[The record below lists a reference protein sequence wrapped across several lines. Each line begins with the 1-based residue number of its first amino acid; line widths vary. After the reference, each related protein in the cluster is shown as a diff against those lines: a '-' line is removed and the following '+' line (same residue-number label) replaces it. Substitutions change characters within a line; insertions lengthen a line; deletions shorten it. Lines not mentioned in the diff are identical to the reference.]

1 MNKLLGISGKLG
13 SGKDTLAQFIQ
24 EIEPS
29 YEIKKF
35 AGKLK
40 QITGVLCGVDPARF
54 EDQEFKK
61 QMSPFDMTYRELL
74 QKVGTEA
81 MRNQIHTDVWV
92 RALFAEFEPFSKVLT
107 VIPPIHIS
115 ESRWLITD
123 VRFPNEADAIKQR
136 GGLLIRIYRNPDG
149 PQSLTD
155 LHPSETAL
163 DDYPHDITINNN
175 GSLED
180 LKEQVRIFMDDQTQ

>member
-1 MNKLLGISGKLG
+1 M
-13 SGKDTLAQFIQ
+13 A
-24 EIEPS
+24 
-29 YEIKKF
+29 
-35 AGKLK
+35 
-40 QITGVLCGVDPARF
+40 GVDPIRF

-61 QMSPFDMTYRELL
+61 QMSPFGMTYRELL

-92 RALFAEFEPFSKVLT
+92 RALFAEFISTTWTWSHELSKPVPDEP
-107 VIPPIHIS
+107 
-115 ESRWLITD
+115 RWLITD
-123 VRFPNEADAIKQR
+123 VRFENEADAIKER
-136 GGLLIRIYRNPDG
+136 GGLMIRIFRNPDG
-149 PQSLTD
+149 PNTSTD

-180 LKEQVRIFMDDQTQ
+180 LREQVRIFMDDQMQKQ